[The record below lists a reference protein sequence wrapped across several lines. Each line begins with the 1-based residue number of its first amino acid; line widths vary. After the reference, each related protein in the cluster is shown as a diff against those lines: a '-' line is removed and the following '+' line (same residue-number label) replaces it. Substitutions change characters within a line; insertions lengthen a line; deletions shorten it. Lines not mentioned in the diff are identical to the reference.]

1 MVTHLRQSALGGRHL
16 HRYHHRHRRSHT
28 CMPILVRLM
37 VFLREITN
45 LWLPNCQKK
54 PQSQEWES
62 YSESMIEACQKVGM
76 KPLCD
81 HPNYCT
87 TDPYSLYLGQLGHL
101 SYPEDRNRPSMGSRA
116 ANPPGFDAIKDKLK
130 GLCMY
135 AKAEN
140 QGKAVCNI
148 PLNTH
153 NWATP
158 KQAMSVGNGLTFMC
172 GRVKNNGASENKC
185 QHGHSPKVCTL
196 QCAEI
201 MVPFYKQCESK
212 INKNPEMKSL
222 MDKCLDTEMNSVDAL
237 LRRIKGLREK
247 GCTVD
252 LTGID
257 SGSAINKQCHCR
269 TGFEPCCHRRHLAQQ
284 QSPPPPHNLTVAE
297 SRRQL
302 QGKSCQI
309 GESRRVQQSCCSGK
323 SSCRDGVPNM
333 CSAECALEYGTFWDS
348 CRSKFHGAVLGQLR
362 KVAEMCSSLDSKKLL
377 EAIAGAKCH

>member
-1 MVTHLRQSALGGRHL
+1 MLTFTVVLAPSYVCLPFSLTAVP
-16 HRYHHRHRRSHT
+16 T
-28 CMPILVRLM
+28 CI
-37 VFLREITN
+37 
-45 LWLPNCQKK
+45 C
-54 PQSQEWES
+54 
-62 YSESMIEACQKVGM
+62 
-76 KPLCD
+76 
-81 HPNYCT
+81 
-87 TDPYSLYLGQLGHL
+87 
-101 SYPEDRNRPSMGSRA
+101 
-116 ANPPGFDAIKDKLK
+116 
-130 GLCMY
+130 
-135 AKAEN
+135 
-140 QGKAVCNI
+140 
-148 PLNTH
+148 
-153 NWATP
+153 
-158 KQAMSVGNGLTFMC
+158 SVGNGLTFMC

-185 QHGHSPKVCTL
+185 EHGHSPKVCTL

-333 CSAECALEYGTFWDS
+333 CSAECALEYGTFWCAVVPSYLHCMHSNTIHVFECSAKCS
-348 CRSKFHGAVLGQLR
+348 CCTWVDHRRPLLSIGCIQGLMSQQVPWSRSRAIKKGCRNVL
-362 KVAEMCSSLDSKKLL
+362 KLGFQ
-377 EAIAGAKCH
+377 EIAGGYRRGQVSLTPNSMGDR